1 MENALYL
8 MGGALSAMMT
18 IVHKK
23 LYPKG
28 AEKASRAAAKRS
40 VVEKRVQGPDGRYVT
55 VLKLDA
61 DSKTFTDELSY
72 LFERNVAKARRQNRK
87 ISAAAAHA
95 EGGKRSSKIMDR
107 RGS

>member
-1 MENALYL
+1 
-8 MGGALSAMMT
+8 MGGAFSSMMT

-61 DSKTFTDELSY
+61 DSKTFTDELNY
-72 LFERNVAKARRQNRK
+72 VFERNVAKARRQNRQ
-87 ISAAAAHA
+87 ISAAAARA
-95 EGGKRSSKIMDR
+95 EGGKR
-107 RGS
+107 